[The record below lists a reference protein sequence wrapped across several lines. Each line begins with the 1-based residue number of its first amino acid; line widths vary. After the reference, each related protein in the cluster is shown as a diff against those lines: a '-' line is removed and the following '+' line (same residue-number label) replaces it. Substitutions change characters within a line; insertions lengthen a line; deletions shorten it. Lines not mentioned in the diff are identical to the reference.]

1 MDVQVGNMLR
11 SALED
16 GRKLLAAL
24 GTGAQESGDGRV
36 DGMVEEFSK
45 RLVTGWIS
53 VPADAA
59 PERVELCIGDLVVGS
74 TYATPDSP
82 PFPGPEPAGRN
93 SGQQI
98 RTFSFR
104 VRGIWPWVKRSTRIT
119 LRVNGRPLPIHGHGM
134 FLTPPRD
141 GKRSVKALA
150 ARLEDGYLLTH
161 TGRFVLSKQLDTA
174 WQGRVMDLYTRVR
187 AVLHDDFGL
196 DAFLMYGSLL
206 GAVREGGYIGHDS
219 DFDAGYLSTR
229 SDPREAAAEYQEIA
243 LALVRHGFHVEA
255 HPASL
260 HVHDRGSE
268 ERIELFH
275 TFFDTQ
281 DVLRIPFGITGRS
294 MVTRNDWQGV
304 REVEWPGGKAL
315 LPVNAEQLAEHIY
328 GEDWRVPKQGFVWRL
343 DKTDSAPEAELS
355 TEQRTKIYW
364 ASFYAQTHYTSGS
377 TFFEFVSGWPGIPD
391 NVIDIGCGDG
401 RDSCAFGTTGRHVLG
416 VDQSPVGIE
425 NASQQAEE
433 RGLGDRVSF
442 RTCDVAD
449 VTDLGHAM
457 DEITQRTEGPVAFYM
472 RFFLHAIPEDVQRGL
487 MHAIDTHARPGD
499 FLVAEFRTDKDAEN
513 TKVHTKHYRRFQ
525 NAEVFRSSLG
535 EHGFEVLHFEENN
548 GLSPYK
554 GEDPVLCRA
563 VARR

>member
-1 MDVQVGNMLR
+1 MVARVKGLARRGDAAPAASTAPPKSL
-11 SALED
+11 D
-16 GRKLLAAL
+16 GVVETFSRKLV
-24 GTGAQESGDGRV
+24 Q
-36 DGMVEEFSK
+36 
-45 RLVTGWIS
+45 GWVS
-53 VPADAA
+53 VPADA
-59 PERVELCIGDLVVGS
+59 PPLRVDLMLGKQLLAS

-82 PFPGPEPAGRN
+82 MFETPRRSAREVRAFV
-93 SGQQI
+93 
-98 RTFSFR
+98 FR
-104 VRGIWPWVKRSTRIT
+104 VRGIWPYLRKGTRVT
-119 LRVNGRPLPIHGHGM
+119 VRVDGRPLPIAGHGM
-134 FLTPPRD
+134 YRLAQRD
-141 GKRSVKALA
+141 GKFSPAKLRE
-150 ARLEDGYLLTH
+150 RLDQGWVLTQE
-161 TGRFVLSKQLDTA
+161 GDFELSKKLDTA

-187 AVLHDDFGL
+187 AVLHDDFGH

-219 DFDAGYLSTR
+219 DFDAGYLSSR

-260 HVHDRGSE
+260 HVHDRGSD
-268 ERIELFH
+268 ERIDLFH
-275 TFFDTQ
+275 IFFDDQ
-281 DVLRIPFGITGRS
+281 GVLRFPFGITGRS
-294 MVTRNDWQGV
+294 VVNRDDWKGV
-304 REVEWPGGKAL
+304 HEVEWPGGKAL

-343 DKTDSAPEAELS
+343 DKTDSAPEAELT

-377 TFFEFVSGWPGIPD
+377 TFFEFVSGWEGIPD

-433 RGLGDRVSF
+433 RGLAERVSF

-449 VTDLGHAM
+449 VADLGRAM

-525 NAEVFRSSLG
+525 NAEVFRASLG
-535 EHGFEVLHFEENN
+535 EHGFEVLHFEENS